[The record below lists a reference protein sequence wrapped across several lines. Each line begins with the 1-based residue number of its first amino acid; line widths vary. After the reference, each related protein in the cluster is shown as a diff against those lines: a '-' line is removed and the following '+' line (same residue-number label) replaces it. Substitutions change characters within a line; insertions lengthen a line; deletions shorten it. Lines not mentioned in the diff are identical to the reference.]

1 VIGELTALLWTAND
15 AVAVPDACGRK
26 VTVKGIDVPTA
37 MIAGKEI
44 PLTTNSA
51 LVLFTDETVTGD
63 PLAVRVPASA
73 ALDPVATLPKF
84 RVPGAS
90 DNCPGVATLP
100 DNATVSCAFEA
111 LEEIVSCPEA
121 TPMTVG
127 VKTTLKV
134 KLCPAERLAGS
145 DRPLTAKAAFDVLA
159 CEIETP
165 LVPVFVKVALKDCD
179 SPAKR
184 LPKLKAAGEA
194 EICPAVPVMPEPVNA
209 TTALLRP

>member
-63 PLAVRVPASA
+63 PL
-73 ALDPVATLPKF
+73 PKF
-84 RVPGAS
+84 KVPGAS
-90 DNCPGVATLP
+90 DNCPGATTLP

-145 DRPLTAKAAFDVLA
+145 DRPLSAKAAFDVLA

-165 LVPVFVKVALKDCD
+165 LVPVFVRVALKVCDC
-179 SPAKR
+179 PAKR

-209 TTALLRP
+209 TTAVLRR